1 MPHSPSRVLQAER
14 PVDREVDRPP
24 VALRAAGIAVLA
36 LPAVPVIVS
45 AIRLILAG
53 WVPTG
58 DEATIALRSFDVFS
72 ARSPLLGQ
80 ATTSVDPAAGIARTA
95 GPLQYWFLSV
105 PSHLGP
111 VWLSI
116 VAAAALSIA
125 CLCGAVALARRQGGL
140 SLATAVS
147 VGLVLVVRAANP
159 DFFVTTWNPNLGL
172 APFVLLFFLC
182 WVVGSGGFR
191 WFPLMIL
198 AASFAAQCHMTYLV
212 SALPLAAVASVAG
225 FGEWLWAARRR
236 SARTWGIEAK
246 SLVAGVTVLVLCWAP
261 TFWQQVAGPGK
272 GNLRLLAGSGGSDVP
287 RLGYGVGWRAIA
299 HAIAWPPRFLS
310 VFSFSDNYLFDVALG
325 VSLARRI
332 VAGVLVAVLLILG
345 ALALRRRDRATVVG
359 VALVG
364 VLIGAGMTVGALTPG
379 DLRGFTTLYTLRWL
393 VPLSLEFWAILGFGV
408 ARWWQARRAIR
419 PTEQSAERT
428 TEPLIAPSWAVAT
441 MSVAIVVALI
451 VGARTS
457 SFNLGRG
464 TYRQARQFGDAAAD
478 VTEPGR
484 RYAVQ
489 STAFND
495 FDDFGFR
502 EAVAYNV
509 RRAGGEPVLDTFG
522 GGVIGQD
529 YVPTGQRCAARIR
542 IELDPVDQPPPK
554 RRSGRV
560 LSAVK
565 VKGRTLTLVE
575 LPEGN
580 RPSC

>member
-1 MPHSPSRVLQAER
+1 MPHSPRRVLDPKR

-24 VALRAAGIAVLA
+24 VALRVAGIAVVA
-36 LPAVPVIVS
+36 LPAVPLIRS
-45 AIRLILAG
+45 AIRLIRAG

-72 ARSPLLGQ
+72 VRSPLLGQ
-80 ATTSVDPAAGIARTA
+80 ATTSVDPASGIARTA

-105 PSHLGP
+105 PSHVGP
-111 VWLSI
+111 IWLSI
-116 VAAAALSIA
+116 VLATALSVA

-140 SLATAVS
+140 ALATAVS

-159 DFFVTTWNPNLGL
+159 DFFVTTWNPHLGM

-198 AASFAAQCHMTYLV
+198 VASFAAQCHMTYLV
-212 SALPLAAVASVAG
+212 SALPLAAVATAAS
-225 FGEWLWAARRR
+225 FGQWLCAARRR
-236 SARTWGIEAK
+236 SGRSWGIEAK
-246 SLVAGVTVLVLCWAP
+246 SLVAGVAVLVLCWTP
-261 TFWQQVAGPGK
+261 TFWQQIAGPGK
-272 GNLRLLAGSGGSDVP
+272 GNLKLLAGSGGSDVP
-287 RLGYGVGWRAIA
+287 RLGYGIGWRAIA
-299 HAIAWPPRFLS
+299 HSLAWPPRFLS
-310 VFSFSDNYLFDVALG
+310 VFSFSDNYLFDVFG

-332 VAGVLVAVLLILG
+332 AAGVLVAVLAIVG
-345 ALALRRRDRATVVG
+345 GLALRRRDRATVVG

-408 ARWWQARRAIR
+408 ARGWQARRTSR
-419 PTEQSAERT
+419 STEQSAEQP
-428 TEPLIAPSWAVAT
+428 TEPLIPLSWAVAT
-441 MSVAIVVALI
+441 MSVAVVVGLI

-489 STAFND
+489 STASSD

-522 GGVIGQD
+522 GGVIGRD
-529 YVPTGQRCAARIR
+529 YVPTGQRCAALIR
-542 IELDPVDQPPPK
+542 IELDPVDQPPPE
-554 RRSGRV
+554 RRRGRV
-560 LSAVK
+560 LSAVE
-565 VKGRTLTLVE
+565 VKGRTLALVE